1 MADLTT
7 ELPAGVALD
16 QMGPRPVMTPAL
28 GAPELSAPEI
38 SASELQLARPELD
51 GLLGH
56 LGAGIVLLTVE
67 GLITYASPPVRATLG
82 YDPALLVGR
91 PLRVFLHPDEVDDAT
106 QLLFDGPMSAP
117 GAPPRSAPLSL
128 RHADGG
134 WREVD
139 VTAAATLP
147 LVGRGLVGMVVRE
160 RKERRHTIDA
170 LQHRMAFEDL
180 LMRIASSFI
189 LRAPAEIDDG
199 IHEALAD
206 IGRFV
211 DVDRAYVYLIDEDHA
226 MVENTHTW
234 NAVDLP
240 MELERPRTVP
250 QADAPRWME
259 ELRQLEPIYIPRVA
273 DLDDS
278 WALEREMMREQGAQS
293 VLAAPLVD
301 QGRLAGFIGFD
312 SIRSERLWSDDHL
325 SLLMSAAGVV
335 SQALARRDAEERF
348 ALGFEAAP
356 LGMALIGPD
365 GQHVQVNRAYCELV
379 RQSDGELIGR
389 GMLDLV
395 HEDDRD
401 RLIEQYSALTDGLT
415 DHATLELRSGEHVG
429 TVRWY
434 RVHLAAVRRPGGA
447 IRYLVSHLEDITERH
462 QQESE
467 LRVSEERYRTLVENS
482 PAVVTRFDRDGRMVY
497 MSPSFEEIGPF
508 KVGEIVGQT
517 SDVISKGDEYYK
529 WQSALQRV
537 FDTGQRHDTEWEI
550 EIAEGET
557 MWFQSRAVPEFDE
570 HGDVEYVLVM
580 NTDITALKKSEA
592 ELAHQAMH
600 DPLTGLANRALFLDH
615 LRSELARGERRS
627 EALAVLFLDLD
638 RFKVVNDSLGHSIGD
653 VLLVEVARR
662 LADLLRGGDT
672 VARLGGDEFVML
684 LPDVS
689 GPDEA
694 VIIAKRV
701 LAAIRRPIEVDADE
715 LFTTASMGIAVWEA
729 SRPADGAATAE
740 ALVRDAD
747 TAMYRA
753 KARGRDR
760 YEIFDEDLRT
770 QATARFHLETFLRR
784 AVELGELE
792 VHYQPE
798 IDLHTGLLAG
808 AEALVRWRHP
818 VEGLLE
824 AKTFID
830 LAEESGLILDL
841 GSWVL
846 KEACRQVGEWKRMD
860 DRELGT
866 LRVNLSPRQ
875 IAHPDLLDTV
885 VQALEIGGLEPSS
898 LCLEITETALM
909 SDAAASL
916 SVLSALRSLGVE
928 LAIDDFG
935 TGYSSLS
942 YLKRFPV
949 TVLKIDRS
957 FVDGLG
963 HDPDDQAIAGAIVS
977 LGRSLGLSLV
987 AEGVETPRHLHEL
1000 RLLGCDRAQGYLFSP
1015 ALAPDRFWSLDPSLA
1030 ADLT

>member
-1 MADLTT
+1 MAETT
-7 ELPAGVALD
+7 AGLPIGILPEQLPGRSVSGAS
-16 QMGPRPVMTPAL
+16 L
-28 GAPELSAPEI
+28 GAPELRLDRHDLDDL
-38 SASELQLARPELD
+38 LQ
-51 GLLGH
+51 G
-56 LGAGIVLLTVE
+56 LGAAIVLLTSDGV
-67 GLITYASPPVRATLG
+67 IAYASPALRSTLG
-82 YDPALLVGR
+82 YDPALLAGR
-91 PLRVFLHPDEVDDAT
+91 PWRLFLHPDEVDGADK
-106 QLLFDGPMSAP
+106 LLFDGPPGPASAP
-117 GAPPRSAPLSL
+117 AEPVPLLL

-134 WREVD
+134 WREVEITPV
-139 VTAAATLP
+139 VTMQLAAN
-147 LVGRGLVGMVVRE
+147 GLVGMVVRD
-160 RKERRHTIDA
+160 RRDRRNTVDA

-180 LMRIASSFI
+180 LTRIASSFI
-189 LRAPAEIDDG
+189 LCAPDEIDDG
-199 IHEALAD
+199 IQTALAD

-211 DVDRAYVYLIDEDHA
+211 DVDRAYVYVVDDDHA
-226 MVENTHTW
+226 AVENTHTW
-234 NAVDLP
+234 HAIDLP
-240 MELERPRTVP
+240 AELERPRVIA
-250 QADAPRWME
+250 QSDAPRWMA
-259 ELRQLEPIYIPRVA
+259 ELRQLEPLYIPRVA
-273 DLDDS
+273 DLGEE
-278 WALEREMMREQGAQS
+278 WEKERVLLQAQGTQS

-325 SLLMSAAGVV
+325 SLLMSAAGVI
-335 SQALARRDAEERF
+335 SQALARRDAEQRF

-365 GQHVQVNRAYCELV
+365 GRHVQVNRAYCELV
-379 RQSDGELIGR
+379 GQAESELVGEQVLG
-389 GMLDLV
+389 LV
-395 HEDDRD
+395 HRDDRT
-401 RLIEQYSALTDGLT
+401 RLIEEYAALADGLT
-415 DHATLELRSGEHVG
+415 DHATLELRSGPTLES
-429 TVRWY
+429 TRWF
-434 RVHLAAVRRPGGA
+434 RVHMAAVRTSSGA

-462 QQESE
+462 RHETE

-497 MSPSFEEIGPF
+497 MSPSFEELGGF
-508 KVGEIVGQT
+508 KVGDVIGQT
-517 SDVISKGDEYYK
+517 SEMLATGDEFQK
-529 WQSALQRV
+529 WQTALQRV
-537 FDTGQRHDTEWEI
+537 FDTGHRHDTEWEI
-550 EIAEGET
+550 EVSPGET
-557 MWFQSRAVPEFDE
+557 LWFQSRAVPEFDQ
-570 HGDVEYVLVM
+570 HGEVEYVLVM
-580 NTDITALKKSEA
+580 NTDITALKRSEA

-627 EALAVLFLDLD
+627 EALAVLFMDLD
-638 RFKVVNDSLGHSIGD
+638 RFKVVNDSLGHSAGD
-653 VLLVEVARR
+653 RLLVEVGSR
-662 LADLLRGGDT
+662 LQAMLRGGDT

-684 LPDVS
+684 LPGVS
-689 GPDEA
+689 GSDE
-694 VIIAKRV
+694 VVLIAQRV
-701 LAAIRRPIEVDADE
+701 LAAIREPIIVDGDEV
-715 LFTTASMGIAVWEA
+715 FSTASMGIAIWEA
-729 SRPADGAATAE
+729 SSSGDGEAMAE

-760 YEIFDEDLRT
+760 YEIFDEELRT
-770 QATARFHLETFLRR
+770 QVTAKFHLETFLRK

-798 IDLHTGLLAG
+798 IDLRTSELAG

-818 VEGLLE
+818 VKGLLE
-824 AKTFID
+824 AKSFID
-830 LAEESGLILDL
+830 LAEESGLILDV

-846 KEACRQVGEWKRMD
+846 KEACRQAGEWKREG
-860 DRELGT
+860 RALGT
-866 LRVNLSPRQ
+866 VRVNLSPRQ
-875 IAHPDLLDTV
+875 IAHPDLLDIV
-885 VQALEIGGLEPSS
+885 VEALERGGIEPQS

-909 SDAAASL
+909 ADAAASL

-963 HDPDDQAIAGAIVS
+963 DDPDDTAIAGAIVS

-1015 ALAPDRFWSLDPSLA
+1015 AVPPSAFWSIDAKSVVGVG
-1030 ADLT
+1030 

>member
-1 MADLTT
+1 
-7 ELPAGVALD
+7 
-16 QMGPRPVMTPAL
+16 MTPL
-28 GAPELSAPEI
+28 SSAPELR
-38 SASELQLARPELD
+38 LARSDLDDLLRELT
-51 GLLGH
+51 
-56 LGAGIVLLTVE
+56 AGIVVLSAD
-67 GLITYASPPVRATLG
+67 GHITYASPPIRATLG
-82 YDPALLVGR
+82 YDPALLIGR
-91 PLRVFLHPDEVDDAT
+91 PLRVFLHPDEVEDAT
-106 QLLFDGPMSAP
+106 KLLFDGPFSAS
-117 GAPPRSAPLSL
+117 AASPRPTPLSL

-139 VTAAATLP
+139 VTPAVSMQLAS
-147 LVGRGLVGMVVRE
+147 RGLIGMIVRE
-160 RKERRHTIDA
+160 RKDRRNTLDA
-170 LQHRMAFEDL
+170 LRHRMAFEDL
-180 LMRIASSFI
+180 LIRIASSFI
-189 LRAPAEIDDG
+189 LRAPEEIDEG
-199 IHEALAD
+199 IHDALAD

-211 DVDRAYVYLIDEDHA
+211 DVDRAYVYLVDEDHGV
-226 MVENTHTW
+226 VENTHAW
-234 NAVDLP
+234 NAIDFP
-240 MELERPRTVP
+240 PELERPRLVA

-259 ELRQLEPIYIPRVA
+259 ELRSLEPIYIPRVA
-273 DLDDS
+273 DLDDD
-278 WALEREMMREQGAQS
+278 WDRERELLERQGTQS
-293 VLAAPLVD
+293 VLVAPLVD

-312 SIRSERLWSDDHL
+312 SITTERLWSDDHL
-325 SLLMSAAGVV
+325 SLLVSAAGVV
-335 SQALARRDAEERF
+335 SQALARRDAEQRF

-365 GQHVQVNRAYCELV
+365 GHHVQVNRAYCALV
-379 RQSDGELIGR
+379 GRTEHELIGR
-389 GMLDLV
+389 DVLEFV
-395 HEDDRD
+395 HDDDRAG
-401 RLIEQYSALTDGLT
+401 LVEQYGALAKGDT
-415 DHATLELRSGEHVG
+415 DHATLELRSGENTG
-429 TVRWY
+429 PVRWY
-434 RVHLAAVRRPGGA
+434 RVHLAAVRRAGGA

-467 LRVSEERYRTLVENS
+467 LRISEERYRTLVENS
-482 PAVVTRFDRDGRMVY
+482 PAVVTRFDRTGRMVY
-497 MSPSFEEIGPF
+497 VSPSFEELGPF
-508 KVGEIVGQT
+508 KVGEIGGET
-517 SDVISKGDEYYK
+517 SEVLANGEEFYK
-529 WQSALQRV
+529 WQTALQRV

-550 EIAEGET
+550 EITEGEV
-557 MWFQSRAVPEFDE
+557 MWFQSRAVPEFGED
-570 HGDVEYVLVM
+570 GDVEYVLVM
-580 NTDITALKKSEA
+580 NTDITALKRSEA

-638 RFKVVNDSLGHSIGD
+638 RFKVVNDSLGHSMGD
-653 VLLVEVARR
+653 VLLVEVGRR
-662 LADLLRGGDT
+662 LQDLLRGGDT

-684 LPDVS
+684 LPDID

-694 VIIAKRV
+694 VAIAKRV
-701 LAAIRRPIEVDADE
+701 LAAIRRPIEADDDE
-715 LFTTASMGIAVWEA
+715 LFTTASIGIAVGV
-729 SRPADGAATAE
+729 SSGPADGAVAAE

-798 IDLHTGLLAG
+798 IDLATGELAG
-808 AEALVRWRHP
+808 AEALVRWQHP
-818 VEGLLE
+818 VDGLLE

-830 LAEESGLILDL
+830 LAEESGLILDV

-846 KEACRQVGEWKRMD
+846 REACRQAGEWKRVGG
-860 DRELGT
+860 RELGT

-885 VQALEIGGLEPSS
+885 VQALEVGDLEPSS

-963 HDPDDQAIAGAIVS
+963 HDPDDTAIAGAIVS
-977 LGRSLGLSLV
+977 LGRSLGLSIV

-1015 ALAPDRFWSLDPSLA
+1015 ALAPDEFWSLDTSFA
-1030 ADLT
+1030 FESF

>member
-1 MADLTT
+1 VADLTT
-7 ELPAGVALD
+7 QLSTGVPPELV
-16 QMGPRPVMTPAL
+16 GPRALSTPSAVASTL
-28 GAPELSAPEI
+28 RLERHDLDDLLKGLADGIILLS
-38 SASELQLARPELD
+38 LD
-51 GLLGH
+51 GQ
-56 LGAGIVLLTVE
+56 I
-67 GLITYASPPVRATLG
+67 IYASPPIRTTLG
-82 YDPALLVGR
+82 YDPSLLVGR
-91 PLRVFLHPDEVDDAT
+91 PIRVFLHPDDEEDASR
-106 QLLFDGPMSAP
+106 LLLVGPVERGEADPEPM
-117 GAPPRSAPLSL
+117 PLSL

-134 WREVD
+134 WREVEMTPA
-139 VTAAATLP
+139 VSPRLA
-147 LVGRGLVGMVVRE
+147 GHGLVGMIVRD
-160 RKERRHTIDA
+160 RKDRRNTLDA
-170 LQHRMAFEDL
+170 LRHRMAFEDL
-180 LMRIASSFI
+180 LTKVASSFI
-189 LRAPAEIDDG
+189 LRTPDEIDDG
-199 IHEALAD
+199 IHDALAD
-206 IGRFV
+206 VGRFV
-211 DVDRAYVYLIDEDHA
+211 DVDRAYVYVVDEDHA
-226 MVENTHTW
+226 VVENTHAWSAAT
-234 NAVDLP
+234 LP
-240 MELERPRTVP
+240 PELERPRVVP
-250 QADAPRWME
+250 FAEAPRWME
-259 ELRQLEPIYIPRVA
+259 ELRALEPIYIPRVA
-273 DLDDS
+273 DLADDWS
-278 WALEREMMREQGAQS
+278 KEQAFLQAQGTQS

-301 QGRLAGFIGFD
+301 RGRLAGFIGFD
-312 SIRSERLWSDDHL
+312 SITSERLWSDDHL
-325 SLLMSAAGVV
+325 SLLMSTAGVV
-335 SQALARRDAEERF
+335 SQALARRDAEQRF

-379 RQSDGELIGR
+379 GRDEDQLIGR
-389 GMLDLV
+389 PVLEFI
-395 HEDDRD
+395 HPAD
-401 RLIEQYSALTDGLT
+401 RLAVIDEYAALASGDT
-415 DHATLELRSGEHVG
+415 DHATLELRSGPHLVP
-429 TVRWY
+429 TRWF
-434 RVHLAAVRRPGGA
+434 RGHMAAVRTSSGA

-462 QQESE
+462 QHEAE
-467 LRVSEERYRTLVENS
+467 LRMSEERYRTLVENS
-482 PAVVTRFDRDGRMVY
+482 PAVVTRFDRNRRMVY
-497 MSPSFEEIGPF
+497 MSPSFEELGPWRIGD
-508 KVGEIVGQT
+508 VLGET
-517 SDVISKGDEYYK
+517 SHGVADGDEFQR
-529 WQSALQRV
+529 WESALQRV
-537 FDTGQRHDTEWEI
+537 FDSGQRHDTEWEI
-550 EIAEGET
+550 AIGDGET

-570 HGDVEYVLVM
+570 NGEVEFVLVM
-580 NTDITALKKSEA
+580 NTDITALKRSEA

-638 RFKVVNDSLGHSIGD
+638 RFKVVNDSLGHSAGD
-653 VLLVEVARR
+653 ELLGEVCRR
-662 LADLLRGGDT
+662 LQSLLRGGDI

-684 LPDVS
+684 LPDVN
-689 GPDEA
+689 GPEETVA
-694 VIIAKRV
+694 IAQRV
-701 LAAIRRPIEVDADE
+701 LAAIRRPIRVDGDEV
-715 LFTTASMGIAVWEA
+715 FSTASMGIALWHA
-729 SRPADGAATAE
+729 TGQGDGTATAE

-770 QATARFHLETFLRR
+770 QATAKFHLENFLRK

-798 IDLHTGLLAG
+798 IDLETGALAG

-830 LAEESGLILDL
+830 LAEESGLILDV

-846 KEACRQVGEWKRMD
+846 KEACRQVGVWKREES
-860 DRELGT
+860 RELGT

-963 HDPDDQAIAGAIVS
+963 HDPDDTAIAGAIVS

-1000 RLLGCDRAQGYLFSP
+1000 RRLGCDRAQGFLFSA
-1015 ALAPDRFWSLDPSLA
+1015 ALPPDQFWSLDPS
-1030 ADLT
+1030 TSSRIGC

>member
-1 MADLTT
+1 VADLSTQF
-7 ELPAGVALD
+7 PAGIPLEQV
-16 QMGPRPVMTPAL
+16 GTRPAL
-28 GAPELSAPEI
+28 TATYGAPAL
-38 SASELQLARPELD
+38 RLD
-51 GLLGH
+51 RHDLDDMLRH
-56 LGAGIVLLTVE
+56 LIAGVVLLTTD
-67 GLITYASPPVRATLG
+67 GHISYASPPIRATLG
-82 YDPALLVGR
+82 YDPNLLVGR
-91 PLRVFLHPDEVDDAT
+91 PVRVFLHPDEVETAT
-106 QLLFDGPMSAP
+106 KLLFDGPVSTNDAGEP
-117 GAPPRSAPLSL
+117 VPLLL

-139 VTAAATLP
+139 VTPSATLQ
-147 LVGRGLVGMVVRE
+147 LSSQGLVGMIVRD
-160 RKERRHTIDA
+160 RKDRRNTLDA
-170 LQHRMAFEDL
+170 LRHRMAFEDL
-180 LMRIASSFI
+180 LTKIASSFI
-189 LRAPAEIDDG
+189 LRAPDEIDDG
-199 IHEALAD
+199 IHDALAD

-211 DVDRAYVYLIDEDHA
+211 DVDRAYVYLVDEDHSV
-226 MVENTHTW
+226 VENTHAW
-234 NAVDLP
+234 NARALP
-240 MELERPRTVP
+240 PGLERPRTVA
-250 QADAPRWME
+250 QADAPRWMD
-259 ELRQLEPIYIPRVA
+259 ELRELEPIYIPRVA
-273 DLDDS
+273 DLSDD
-278 WALEREMMREQGAQS
+278 WHKERALLQGQGTQS

-312 SIRSERLWSDDHL
+312 SLNTERLWSDDHL

-335 SQALARRDAEERF
+335 SQALARRDAEQRF

-379 RQSDGELIGR
+379 GQSEDQLIGR
-389 GMLDLV
+389 GVLDFV
-395 HEDDRD
+395 HTDDR
-401 RLIEQYSALTDGLT
+401 SAVVESYGALAKGET
-415 DHATLELRSGEHVG
+415 DHATFELRSGAHLEP
-429 TVRWY
+429 VRWF
-434 RVHLAAVRRPGGA
+434 RVHMAAVRRSGGA

-482 PAVVTRFDRDGRMVY
+482 PAVVTRFDRSGRMVY
-497 MSPSFEEIGPF
+497 MSPSFEELGPF
-508 KVGEIVGQT
+508 KVGEIIGET
-517 SDVISKGDEYYK
+517 SEALAAGDEFRK

-550 EIAEGET
+550 EIGADEV

-570 HGDVEYVLVM
+570 HGNVEYVLVM
-580 NTDITALKKSEA
+580 NTDITALKRSEA

-638 RFKVVNDSLGHSIGD
+638 RFKVVNDSLGHSAGD
-653 VLLVEVARR
+653 GLLIEVSRR
-662 LADLLRGGDT
+662 LQDLLRGGDT

-684 LPDVS
+684 LPDVDGS
-689 GPDEA
+689 DEA
-694 VIIAKRV
+694 VVIAKRV
-701 LAAIRRPIEVDADE
+701 LAAIRRPIEVDGDE

-729 SRPADGAATAE
+729 IGPSDGGAMAE

-770 QATARFHLETFLRR
+770 QATAKFHLETFLRR

-798 IDLHTGLLAG
+798 IDLATGRLAG

-830 LAEESGLILDL
+830 LAEESGLILDV

-846 KEACRQVGEWKRMD
+846 KEACRQAGEWKRD
-860 DRELGT
+860 EGRELGT

-885 VQALEIGGLEPSS
+885 VQALELGGLEPSS

-916 SVLSALRSLGVE
+916 SVLSSLRSLGVE

-963 HDPDDQAIAGAIVS
+963 HDPDDTAIAGAIVS
-977 LGRSLGLSLV
+977 LGRSLGLSIV
-987 AEGVETPRHLHEL
+987 AEGVETERHLHEL
-1000 RLLGCDRAQGYLFSP
+1000 RRLGCDRAQGYLFSP
-1015 ALAPDRFWSLDPSLA
+1015 ALSPDKFWSLGASFA
-1030 ADLT
+1030 ADPA

>member
-7 ELPAGVALD
+7 QFPTDVSPEPVGGRATMTASDAAPPLRLERRDLD
-16 QMGPRPVMTPAL
+16 DLLRGL
-28 GAPELSAPEI
+28 GDGIILLS
-38 SASELQLARPELD
+38 LD
-51 GLLGH
+51 GH
-56 LGAGIVLLTVE
+56 
-67 GLITYASPPVRATLG
+67 ITYASPPVRATLG

-91 PLRVFLHPDEVDDAT
+91 PLRVFLHPDDEDAASER
-106 QLLFDGPMSAP
+106 LLRGQVPAGQAALDPMP
-117 GAPPRSAPLSL
+117 ISL

-134 WREVD
+134 WREVEMIP
-139 VTAAATLP
+139 AATMQLAAH
-147 LVGRGLVGMVVRE
+147 GLVGMTVRD
-160 RKERRHTIDA
+160 RKDRRNTLDA
-170 LQHRMAFEDL
+170 LRHRMAFEDL
-180 LMRIASSFI
+180 LTKVASSFI
-189 LRAPAEIDDG
+189 LRTPDEIDDG
-199 IHEALAD
+199 IHDALAD
-206 IGRFV
+206 VGRFV
-211 DVDRAYVYLIDEDHA
+211 DVDRAYVYVVDEDHA
-226 MVENTHTW
+226 VVENTHAW
-234 NAVDLP
+234 NASPLP
-240 MELERPRTVP
+240 PELERPRRVA
-250 QADAPRWME
+250 QADAPRWMD
-259 ELRQLEPIYIPRVA
+259 ELRALEPIYIPRVA
-273 DLDDS
+273 DLSDE
-278 WALEREMMREQGAQS
+278 WAKERALLEVQGTQS

-301 QGRLAGFIGFD
+301 RGRLVGFIGFD
-312 SIRSERLWSDDHL
+312 SINSERLWSDDHL

-335 SQALARRDAEERF
+335 SQALARRDAEQRF

-356 LGMALIGPD
+356 LGMALIGPE

-379 RQSDGELIGR
+379 GQDEDKLIGQQVLDFIHSGDRRAVVAKYGALAR
-389 GMLDLV
+389 GDI
-395 HEDDRD
+395 D
-401 RLIEQYSALTDGLT
+401 Q
-415 DHATLELRSGEHVG
+415 ATLELRSGPHLSP
-429 TVRWY
+429 TRWF
-434 RVHLAAVRRPGGA
+434 RVHLAAVRTSSGA

-462 QQESE
+462 QHEIE

-482 PAVVTRFDRDGRMVY
+482 PAVVTRFDRNRRMVY
-497 MSPSFEEIGPF
+497 MSPSFEELGPW
-508 KVGEIVGQT
+508 KVGDIIGQR
-517 SDVISKGDEYYK
+517 SKAIANSEEFQK
-529 WQSALQRV
+529 WEAALERV
-537 FDTGQRHDTEWEI
+537 FDSGQRHDTEWEI
-550 EIAEGET
+550 AIGEGET

-570 HGDVEYVLVM
+570 HGEVEYVLVM
-580 NTDITALKKSEA
+580 NTDITALKRGEA

-638 RFKVVNDSLGHSIGD
+638 RFKVVNDSLGHSAGD
-653 VLLVEVARR
+653 QLLGEVGCR
-662 LADLLRGGDT
+662 LQNLLRGGDI
-672 VARLGGDEFVML
+672 VARLGGDEFVVL
-684 LPDVS
+684 LPDVDGS
-689 GPDEA
+689 DEA
-694 VIIAKRV
+694 VAIAQRV
-701 LAAIRRPIEVDADE
+701 LAAIRRPIDVDGDEV
-715 LFTTASMGIAVWEA
+715 FSTASMGIALWHA
-729 SRPADGAATAE
+729 RAAADGTATAE

-770 QATARFHLETFLRR
+770 QATAKFHLENFLRK

-798 IDLHTGLLAG
+798 IDLMTGQLAG

-830 LAEESGLILDL
+830 LAEESGLILDV

-846 KEACRQVGEWKRMD
+846 KEACRQVGEWKRKD
-860 DRELGT
+860 GRELGT

-875 IAHPDLLDTV
+875 IAHPDLLETV
-885 VQALEIGGLEPSS
+885 VQALEVGELEPSS

-916 SVLSALRSLGVE
+916 SVLSALRSLGVD

-963 HDPDDQAIAGAIVS
+963 HDPDDTAIAGAIVS
-977 LGRSLGLSLV
+977 LGRSLGMSLV

-1000 RLLGCDRAQGYLFSP
+1000 RRLGCDRAQGYLFSA
-1015 ALAPDRFWSLDPSLA
+1015 ALSPDRFWSLAPSFA
-1030 ADLT
+1030 ADITC

>member
-1 MADLTT
+1 
-7 ELPAGVALD
+7 
-16 QMGPRPVMTPAL
+16 
-28 GAPELSAPEI
+28 
-38 SASELQLARPELD
+38 
-51 GLLGH
+51 
-56 LGAGIVLLTVE
+56 
-67 GLITYASPPVRATLG
+67 
-82 YDPALLVGR
+82 
-91 PLRVFLHPDEVDDAT
+91 
-106 QLLFDGPMSAP
+106 
-117 GAPPRSAPLSL
+117 
-128 RHADGG
+128 
-134 WREVD
+134 
-139 VTAAATLP
+139 
-147 LVGRGLVGMVVRE
+147 
-160 RKERRHTIDA
+160 
-170 LQHRMAFEDL
+170 
-180 LMRIASSFI
+180 
-189 LRAPAEIDDG
+189 
-199 IHEALAD
+199 
-206 IGRFV
+206 
-211 DVDRAYVYLIDEDHA
+211 
-226 MVENTHTW
+226 
-234 NAVDLP
+234 
-240 MELERPRTVP
+240 
-250 QADAPRWME
+250 
-259 ELRQLEPIYIPRVA
+259 
-273 DLDDS
+273 
-278 WALEREMMREQGAQS
+278 
-293 VLAAPLVD
+293 
-301 QGRLAGFIGFD
+301 
-312 SIRSERLWSDDHL
+312 
-325 SLLMSAAGVV
+325 
-335 SQALARRDAEERF
+335 
-348 ALGFEAAP
+348 
-356 LGMALIGPD
+356 
-365 GQHVQVNRAYCELV
+365 
-379 RQSDGELIGR
+379 
-389 GMLDLV
+389 
-395 HEDDRD
+395 
-401 RLIEQYSALTDGLT
+401 
-415 DHATLELRSGEHVG
+415 
-429 TVRWY
+429 
-434 RVHLAAVRRPGGA
+434 
-447 IRYLVSHLEDITERH
+447 
-462 QQESE
+462 
-467 LRVSEERYRTLVENS
+467 
-482 PAVVTRFDRDGRMVY
+482 
-497 MSPSFEEIGPF
+497 
-508 KVGEIVGQT
+508 
-517 SDVISKGDEYYK
+517 
-529 WQSALQRV
+529 
-537 FDTGQRHDTEWEI
+537 
-550 EIAEGET
+550 
-557 MWFQSRAVPEFDE
+557 
-570 HGDVEYVLVM
+570 
-580 NTDITALKKSEA
+580 
-592 ELAHQAMH
+592 
-600 DPLTGLANRALFLDH
+600 
-615 LRSELARGERRS
+615 
-627 EALAVLFLDLD
+627 VLFLDLD

-684 LPDVS
+684 LPDVAGS
-689 GPDEA
+689 DEA

-846 KEACRQVGEWKRMD
+846 KEACRQVGEWKRTD
-860 DRELGT
+860 GRELGT

-963 HDPDDQAIAGAIVS
+963 NDPDDTAIAGAIVS

-1030 ADLT
+1030 ADLI

>member
-7 ELPAGVALD
+7 ELSLG
-16 QMGPRPVMTPAL
+16 MTPETAQARSAS
-28 GAPELSAPEI
+28 GRPSAAPEL
-38 SASELQLARPELD
+38 QLSRRELD
-51 GLLGH
+51 PLLKH
-56 LGAGIVLLTVE
+56 LTSGIVVLSTDGDIV
-67 GLITYASPPVRATLG
+67 YASPPIRATLG

-91 PLRVFLHPDEVDDAT
+91 PLRAFLHPDEVDDTSRRLGGELQAGT
-106 QLLFDGPMSAP
+106 HPGPSM
-117 GAPPRSAPLSL
+117 PLSL

-139 VTAAATLP
+139 ATVASTEGLSA
-147 LVGRGLVGMVVRE
+147 RGLIGLIVRDP
-160 RKERRHTIDA
+160 KERRHTLDA
-170 LQHRMAFEDL
+170 LRHRMAFEDL
-180 LMRIASSFI
+180 LTRVASSFI
-189 LRAPAEIDDG
+189 LRSPDEIDDG
-199 IHEALAD
+199 IHDALAD

-211 DVDRAYVYLIDEDHA
+211 DVDRAYVYVIDEDHA
-226 MVENTHTW
+226 VVENTHSW
-234 NAVDLP
+234 NAMELP
-240 MELERPRTVP
+240 PELERPRVVP
-250 QADAPRWME
+250 QSDAPRWME
-259 ELRQLEPIYIPRVA
+259 ELRRLEPIYIPRVA
-273 DLDDS
+273 DLTGEWQS
-278 WALEREMMREQGAQS
+278 ERELLESQGTQS

-301 QGRLAGFIGFD
+301 RGRLAGFIGFD

-335 SQALARRDAEERF
+335 SQALARRDAEQRF

-365 GQHVQVNRAYCELV
+365 GRHVQVNRAYCA
-379 RQSDGELIGR
+379 LIGKPEAELL
-389 GMLDLV
+389 GEQVLDSI
-395 HEDDRD
+395 HPDDR
-401 RLIEQYSALTDGLT
+401 RAVIAQYSALAKGEV
-415 DHATLELRSGEHVG
+415 DHATLELRAFPDGQAL
-429 TVRWY
+429 RWF
-434 RVHLAAVRRPGGA
+434 RVHLAAVRTSGGA
-447 IRYLVSHLEDITERH
+447 IRYLVTHLEDITERH
-462 QQESE
+462 QQESD
-467 LRVSEERYRTLVENS
+467 LRMSEERYRTLVENS
-482 PAVVTRFDRDGRMVY
+482 PAVVTRFDRTGRMVY
-497 MSPSFEEIGPF
+497 MSPSFAELGPF
-508 KVGEIVGQT
+508 KVGEVLGET
-517 SDVISKGDEYYK
+517 SERLARDDEFHK
-529 WQSALQRV
+529 WQSALRRV

-550 EIAEGET
+550 GIADGDLK
-557 MWFQSRAVPEFDE
+557 WFQSRAVPELDE

-580 NTDITALKKSEA
+580 NTDITALKRSEA

-638 RFKVVNDSLGHSIGD
+638 RFKVVNDSLGHGAGD
-653 VLLVEVARR
+653 QLLVEVSHR
-662 LADLLRGGDT
+662 LQELLRGGDT

-684 LPDVS
+684 LPDVD

-694 VIIAKRV
+694 VVIAQRV
-701 LAAIRRPIEVDADE
+701 LTAIRKPIDVDGDEV
-715 LFTTASMGIAVWEA
+715 FSTASMGIAVWESTA
-729 SRPADGAATAE
+729 QADGAATAE

-753 KARGRDR
+753 KACGRDR
-760 YEIFDEDLRT
+760 YEIFDEALRT
-770 QATARFHLETFLRR
+770 QATAKFHLETYLRK

-798 IDLHTGLLAG
+798 IDLATGDLAG

-818 VEGLLE
+818 VDGLLE

-830 LAEESGLILDL
+830 LAEESGLILDV
-841 GSWVL
+841 GAWVL
-846 KEACRQVGEWKRMD
+846 REACRQAGEWR
-860 DRELGT
+860 REGRRLGT

-875 IAHPDLLDTV
+875 IAHPDLLATV
-885 VQALEIGGLEPSS
+885 VDALETGGLEPRS

-909 SDAAASL
+909 ADAAASL

-963 HDPDDQAIAGAIVS
+963 HDPDDTAIAGAIVS
-977 LGRSLGLSLV
+977 LGRSLGLSIV
-987 AEGVETPRHLHEL
+987 AEGVETARHLHEL

-1015 ALAPDRFWSLDPSLA
+1015 ALAPEDFWRRGAGVGAGVGASEAS
-1030 ADLT
+1030 